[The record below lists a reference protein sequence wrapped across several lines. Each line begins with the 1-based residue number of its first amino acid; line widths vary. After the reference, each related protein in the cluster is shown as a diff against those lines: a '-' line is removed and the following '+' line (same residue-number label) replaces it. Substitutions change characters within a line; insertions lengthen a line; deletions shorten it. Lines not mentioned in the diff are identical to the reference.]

1 MLISD
6 FLSLN
11 DGNDEKEENKNEIL
25 TILKNRKSATHRQRK
40 QQQQQQQQKSK
51 SSRSRS
57 KSKSRSNSPMGGRS
71 HSDSSASPPPFEDHH
86 NNSQHLLTNME
97 STDNVMAIGS
107 VTADPVSS

>member
-40 QQQQQQQQKSK
+40 QQQQQQQKSK

-86 NNSQHLLTNME
+86 NNSQQLLTDME
-97 STDNVMAIGS
+97 STDNLMTIGS